1 MTTTP
6 ATTDKDDASN
16 LGALYDA
23 VRTGDGA
30 AFHAR
35 FTQLSAPPLLP
46 ILLAT
51 IDHCQPAIA
60 AFVMSQAKK
69 KMPAEEWAD
78 AASRAM
84 EHAINSGQKEILK
97 HLLDQGAPADARFA
111 WVAAAKHDR
120 VDMLEQLAEKAPVQ
134 NMNIE
139 GGRAKEAFNAAVA
152 AGKFNSAEWLAGHA
166 RSHMDAKDMQK
177 AASAAMAAQ
186 DGKAAM
192 WLIRK
197 AEEKL
202 KPGDDALRRIYNT
215 LMNDAIHAE
224 FLPGIDY
231 LYGKAQNTYATALV
245 ATAHG
250 DRINSFTHIMGMAAK
265 AGVTIEKTDLH
276 TTLMIAADN
285 GSQQVTRALVESGVD
300 ISVHNQGALR
310 KAVDNYTRDGF
321 APIRFMLESGADPL
335 YALSRAA
342 EKFPNDADLQRQ
354 IGQLA
359 DHLAAEAV
367 TNFSFVDFAPE
378 NLRRTH
384 PQLGMTPLHYAAE
397 KRLFA
402 GVMEKAGAQLT
413 TEDYLSPN
421 KHGDTLVSVL
431 ERQGQLAGILKPSLW
446 VGQREKA
453 VAVLQQAS
461 DKFRKDFDSETFLRE
476 VGMLTLRQTANP
488 RRYKLGL

>member
-6 ATTDKDDASN
+6 ASTDKEDAST
-16 LGALYDA
+16 LAALYDA
-23 VRTGDGA
+23 VRAGDGG
-30 AFHAR
+30 AFHAQ
-35 FTQLSAPPLLP
+35 FTRLSAPPLLP

-60 AFVMSQAKK
+60 AFVVSQAKK
-69 KMPAEEWAD
+69 KMTPEEWTET
-78 AASRAM
+78 ASHAM

-97 HLLDQGAPADARFA
+97 HLLEQGAPAEARFA
-111 WVAAAKHDR
+111 WVAAAKHDN
-120 VDMLEQLAEKAPVQ
+120 VDMLEQLAEKAPPQ
-134 NMNIE
+134 NMSIE
-139 GGRAKEAFNAAVA
+139 SGRAREAFNAAVA
-152 AGKFNSAEWLAGHA
+152 AGKFNSAEWLADHA

-177 AASAAMAAQ
+177 AASAVMTTQ
-186 DGKAAM
+186 DENAVM
-192 WLIRK
+192 WLIGK

-215 LMNDAIHAE
+215 LMNDAINAE

-231 LYGKAQNTYATALV
+231 LYGKAQNSYATALA

-250 DRINSFTHIMGMAAK
+250 DRFNSFTHIMGMAAK

-276 TTLMIAADN
+276 TTLMIAADH
-285 GSQQVTRALVESGVD
+285 GSMRVTRALVELGVD

-310 KAVDNYTRDGF
+310 KAVDNYARDGF
-321 APIRFMLESGADPL
+321 APIQFMLESGADPV

-342 EKFPNDADLQRQ
+342 EKFPNDNELQIK

-378 NLRRTH
+378 NLRRHH

-402 GVMEKAGAQLT
+402 AVMEKAGSQLT
-413 TEDYLSPN
+413 VADYLSVN
-421 KHGDTLVSVL
+421 KHGESLASVL
-431 ERQGQLAGILKPSLW
+431 ERQNQLADLLKPGLW
-446 VGQREKA
+446 SGQRDKA
-453 VAVLQQAS
+453 VAVLQQTS
-461 DKFRKDFDSETFLRE
+461 DKFRSSFDGETFLRE
-476 VGMLTLRQTANP
+476 VSLLTLRQTANP

>member
-6 ATTDKDDASN
+6 ASTDKDDAST

-23 VRTGDGA
+23 VRTGDGGV
-30 AFHAR
+30 FHAR

-51 IDHCQPAIA
+51 IDHRQPAIA
-60 AFVMSQAKK
+60 AFVISQAKK

-78 AASRAM
+78 TASHAM

-111 WVAAAKHDR
+111 WVAAAKHDD
-120 VDMLEQLAEKAPVQ
+120 VGMLEQLAEKAPVQ

-139 GGRAKEAFNAAVA
+139 GSRAKEAFNAAVT
-152 AGKFNSAEWLAGHA
+152 AGKYNSAEWLADHA

-177 AASAAMAAQ
+177 AASAAMAAK
-186 DGKAAM
+186 DDKAVM
-192 WLIRK
+192 WLIGK
-197 AEEKL
+197 AEAKL

-224 FLPGIDY
+224 FLPAIDY

-245 ATAHG
+245 TTAHG
-250 DRINSFTHIMGMAAK
+250 DRINSFTHIMGMAAT
-265 AGVTIEKTDLH
+265 AGVSIEKTDLQ

-285 GSQQVTRALVESGVD
+285 GSQQVTRALVELGVD

-310 KAVDNYTRDGF
+310 KAVDNYARDGF
-321 APIRFMLESGADPL
+321 APVQFMLEHGADPV
-335 YALSRAA
+335 YALSRAV
-342 EKFPNDADLQRQ
+342 EKFPNDTELQTK

-359 DHLAAEAV
+359 DHLAAEAAA
-367 TNFSFVDFAPE
+367 NFSLVDFTAE
-378 NLRRTH
+378 NLRRHH

-402 GVMEKAGAQLT
+402 AVMEKAGAQLT
-413 TEDYLSPN
+413 ADDYLSPN
-421 KHGDTLVSVL
+421 KHGDSLVAVL
-431 ERQGQLAGILKPSLW
+431 ERQDQLADILKPQLW
-446 VGQREKA
+446 AGQRDKA
-453 VAVLQQAS
+453 VAVLQQTS

-476 VGMLTLRQTANP
+476 VSQLTLRQTANP

>member
-6 ATTDKDDASN
+6 ASTDKDDASS

-23 VRTGDGA
+23 VRTGDGG

-51 IDHCQPAIA
+51 IDHRQPAIA
-60 AFVMSQAKK
+60 AFVISQAKK
-69 KMPAEEWAD
+69 KMGAEEWAE
-78 AASRAM
+78 AASQAM

-111 WVAAAKHDR
+111 WVAAAKHDS
-120 VDMLEQLAEKAPVQ
+120 VDMLEQLAEKAPAQ
-134 NMNIE
+134 NLNIE
-139 GGRAKEAFNAAVA
+139 SGRAKEAFNAAVA
-152 AGKFNSAEWLAGHA
+152 AGKFSSAEWLAGHA

-177 AASAAMAAQ
+177 AASAAMTAQ
-186 DGKAAM
+186 DETAAM
-192 WLIRK
+192 WLIGK

-215 LMNDAIHAE
+215 LMNDAINAE

-231 LYGKAQNTYATALV
+231 LYGKAQNSYATALV
-245 ATAHG
+245 ATAHA
-250 DRINSFTHIMGMAAK
+250 DRIKSFTHILSMAAT
-265 AGVTIEKTDLH
+265 AGVAIEKTDLQ
-276 TTLMIAADN
+276 TTLMIAADH
-285 GSQQVTRALVESGVD
+285 GSVQVTRALVELGVD

-310 KAVDNYTRDGF
+310 KAVDNYARDGF
-321 APIRFMLESGADPL
+321 APVRFMLEHGADPV

-342 EKFPNDADLQRQ
+342 EKFPNDSDLQKQ
-354 IGQLA
+354 ISQLA
-359 DHLAAEAV
+359 GHLAAEAA
-367 TNFSFVDFAPE
+367 TNFSFIDFTPE
-378 NLRRTH
+378 NLRRAH

-402 GVMEKAGAQLT
+402 TVMEKAGAQLT
-413 TEDYLSPN
+413 TDDYLSVN

-431 ERQGQLAGILKPSLW
+431 ERQSQLADILKPQLW
-446 VGQREKA
+446 AGQRDKA
-453 VAVLQQAS
+453 LSVLQQTS

-476 VGMLTLRQTANP
+476 VSQLTLRQTANP

>member
-6 ATTDKDDASN
+6 ASTDKDTSP

-23 VRTGDGA
+23 VRTGDDDL
-30 AFHAR
+30 FHAR
-35 FTQLSAPPLLP
+35 FAQMPAPPLLP

-51 IDHCQPAIA
+51 IDHRQPAIA
-60 AFVMSQAKK
+60 AFVIAQARN
-69 KMPAEEWAD
+69 KMAGEEWTD
-78 AASRAM
+78 AAAHAM
-84 EHAINSGQKEILK
+84 EHAIGSGQKEILK
-97 HLLDQGAPADARFA
+97 LLIEQGAPADARFA
-111 WVAAAKHDR
+111 WVTAAKHDD
-120 VDMLEQLAEKAPVQ
+120 VDMLELLAEKSAPQ
-134 NMNIE
+134 NLNIE
-139 GGRAKEAFNAAVA
+139 SGRAKEAFNAAVA
-152 AGKFNSAEWLAGHA
+152 AGKFSSAEWLASHA

-186 DGKAAM
+186 DETAAM

-231 LYGKAQNTYATALV
+231 LYGKAQNSYATALV

-265 AGVTIEKTDLH
+265 AGVTIEKNDLH

-285 GSQQVTRALVESGVD
+285 GSQQVTRALVELGID

-310 KAVDNYTRDGF
+310 KAVDNYARDGF
-321 APIRFMLESGADPL
+321 GPIRFMLESGADPV

-342 EKFPNDADLQRQ
+342 EKFPNDADLQKQ

-378 NLRRTH
+378 NLRRIH

-402 GVMEKAGAQLT
+402 AVMEKAGAQLT

-431 ERQGQLAGILKPSLW
+431 ERQGQLADILKAGLW
-446 VGQREKA
+446 AGQRDKA
-453 VAVLQQAS
+453 LSVLQQAS

-476 VGMLTLRQTANP
+476 VSMLTLRQTANP

>member
-6 ATTDKDDASN
+6 ASTDKDTSP

-23 VRTGDGA
+23 VRTGDDDL
-30 AFHAR
+30 FHAR
-35 FTQLSAPPLLP
+35 FAQMPAPPLLP

-51 IDHCQPAIA
+51 IDHRQPAIA
-60 AFVMSQAKK
+60 AFVIAQARN
-69 KMPAEEWAD
+69 KMAGEEWTD
-78 AASRAM
+78 AAAHAM
-84 EHAINSGQKEILK
+84 EHAIGSGQKEILK
-97 HLLDQGAPADARFA
+97 LLIEQGAPADARFA
-111 WVAAAKHDR
+111 WVTAAKHDD
-120 VDMLEQLAEKAPVQ
+120 VDMLELLAEKSAPQ
-134 NMNIE
+134 NLNIE
-139 GGRAKEAFNAAVA
+139 SGRAKEAFNAAVA

-186 DGKAAM
+186 DGKAAL
-192 WLIRK
+192 WLIGK

-202 KPGDDALRRIYNT
+202 KSGDDALRRIYNT

-231 LYGKAQNTYATALV
+231 LYGKAQNSYATALV

-285 GSQQVTRALVESGVD
+285 GSQQVTRALVELGID

-310 KAVDNYTRDGF
+310 KAVDNYARDGF
-321 APIRFMLESGADPL
+321 APIRFMLESGADPV

-342 EKFPNDADLQRQ
+342 EKFPNDADLQKQ

-378 NLRRTH
+378 NLRRIH
-384 PQLGMTPLHYAAE
+384 PQLGTTPLHYAAE

-402 GVMEKAGAQLT
+402 AVMEKAGAQLT

-431 ERQGQLAGILKPSLW
+431 ERQGQLADILKPGLW
-446 VGQREKA
+446 AGQRDKA
-453 VAVLQQAS
+453 LSVLQQAS

-476 VGMLTLRQTANP
+476 VSMLTLRQTANP

>member
-1 MTTTP
+1 P
-6 ATTDKDDASN
+6 APTDKDDASS

-23 VRTGDGA
+23 VRTGDGG

-51 IDHCQPAIA
+51 IDHRQPAIA
-60 AFVMSQAKK
+60 AFVISQAKK
-69 KMPAEEWAD
+69 KMGAEEWAE
-78 AASRAM
+78 AASQAM

-111 WVAAAKHDR
+111 WVAAAKHDS
-120 VDMLEQLAEKAPVQ
+120 VDMLEQLAEKAPAQ
-134 NMNIE
+134 NLNIE
-139 GGRAKEAFNAAVA
+139 SGRAKEAFNAAVA
-152 AGKFNSAEWLAGHA
+152 AGKFSSAEWLAGHA

-177 AASAAMAAQ
+177 AASAAMTAQ
-186 DGKAAM
+186 DETAAM
-192 WLIRK
+192 WLIGK

-215 LMNDAIHAE
+215 LMNDAINAE

-231 LYGKAQNTYATALV
+231 LYGKAQNSYATALV
-245 ATAHG
+245 ATAHA
-250 DRINSFTHIMGMAAK
+250 DRIKSFTHILSMAAT
-265 AGVTIEKTDLH
+265 AGVAIEKTDLQ
-276 TTLMIAADN
+276 TTLMIAADH
-285 GSQQVTRALVESGVD
+285 GSVQVTRALVELGVD

-310 KAVDNYTRDGF
+310 KAVDNYARDGF
-321 APIRFMLESGADPL
+321 APVRFMLEHGADPV

-342 EKFPNDADLQRQ
+342 EKFPNDSDLQKQ
-354 IGQLA
+354 ISQLA
-359 DHLAAEAV
+359 DNLAAEAA
-367 TNFSFVDFAPE
+367 TNFSFIDFTPE
-378 NLRRTH
+378 NLRRAH

-402 GVMEKAGAQLT
+402 TVMEKAGAQLT
-413 TEDYLSPN
+413 TDDYLSVN

-431 ERQGQLAGILKPSLW
+431 ERQSQLADILKPQLW
-446 VGQREKA
+446 AGQRDKA
-453 VAVLQQAS
+453 LSVLQQTS

-476 VGMLTLRQTANP
+476 VSQLTLRQTANP

>member
-1 MTTTP
+1 MASIP
-6 ATTDKDDASN
+6 ASDAKDDAEA

-23 VRTGDGA
+23 VRAGDGA
-30 AFHAR
+30 AFHTR
-35 FTQLSAPPLLP
+35 FLQLSTPPLLP

-51 IDHCQPAIA
+51 IDHRQPTIA
-60 AFVMSQAKK
+60 AYVISQSKK
-69 KMPAEEWAD
+69 KMGAEEWAE
-78 AASRAM
+78 AASHAM

-111 WVAAAKHDR
+111 WVAAAKHDD
-120 VDMLEQLAEKAPVQ
+120 VEMLEQLAEKAAPQ
-134 NMNIE
+134 NLNIE
-139 GGRAKEAFNAAVA
+139 SGRAKEAFNAAVA
-152 AGKFNSAEWLAGHA
+152 AGKFNSAEWLASHA
-166 RSHMDAKDMQK
+166 KSHMDAKDMQK

-186 DGKAAM
+186 DENAAM
-192 WLIRK
+192 WLIGK
-197 AEEKL
+197 AEQKL

-231 LYGKAQNTYATALV
+231 LYGKAQNSYATALA

-250 DRINSFTHIMGMAAK
+250 DRFKSFTHIMKMAAK
-265 AGVTIEKTDLH
+265 AGVAIEKTDLH
-276 TTLMIAADN
+276 TTLMIAADH
-285 GSQQVTRALVESGVD
+285 GSVQVTRALVELGVD

-321 APIRFMLESGADPL
+321 EPIQFMLEHGADPV

-342 EKFPNDADLQRQ
+342 EKFPNDSELQTK

-367 TNFSFVDFAPE
+367 TNFSLVDFAPE

-402 GVMEKAGAQLT
+402 TIMEKAGAQLT
-413 TEDYLSPN
+413 TDDYLSVN
-421 KHGDTLVSVL
+421 KHGESLVSVL
-431 ERQGQLAGILKPSLW
+431 ERQNQLTDILKPDLW
-446 VGQREKA
+446 AGQRDKA
-453 VAVLQQAS
+453 VTVLQQTS
-461 DKFRKDFDSETFLRE
+461 DKFRSGFDGETFLRE
-476 VGMLTLRQTANP
+476 VSLLTLRQTANP

>member
-6 ATTDKDDASN
+6 ASTDKDDASS

-23 VRTGDGA
+23 VRTGDGG

-51 IDHCQPAIA
+51 IDHRQPAIA
-60 AFVMSQAKK
+60 AFVISQAKK
-69 KMPAEEWAD
+69 KMGAEEWAE
-78 AASRAM
+78 AASQAM

-97 HLLDQGAPADARFA
+97 NLLDQGAPADARFA
-111 WVAAAKHDR
+111 WVAAAKHDS
-120 VDMLEQLAEKAPVQ
+120 VDMLEQLAEKAPAQ
-134 NMNIE
+134 NLNIE
-139 GGRAKEAFNAAVA
+139 SGRAKEAFNAAVA
-152 AGKFNSAEWLAGHA
+152 AGKFSSAEWLAGHA

-177 AASAAMAAQ
+177 AASAAMTAQ
-186 DGKAAM
+186 DETAAM
-192 WLIRK
+192 WLIGK

-215 LMNDAIHAE
+215 LMNDAINAE

-231 LYGKAQNTYATALV
+231 LYGKAQNSYATALV
-245 ATAHG
+245 ATAHA
-250 DRINSFTHIMGMAAK
+250 DRIKSFTHILSMAAT
-265 AGVTIEKTDLH
+265 AGVAIEKTDLQ
-276 TTLMIAADN
+276 TTLMIAADH
-285 GSQQVTRALVESGVD
+285 GSVQVTRALVELGVD

-310 KAVDNYTRDGF
+310 KAVDNYARDGF
-321 APIRFMLESGADPL
+321 APVRFMLEHGADPV

-342 EKFPNDADLQRQ
+342 EKFPNDSDLQKQ
-354 IGQLA
+354 ISQLA
-359 DHLAAEAV
+359 GHLAAEAA
-367 TNFSFVDFAPE
+367 TNFSFIDFTPE
-378 NLRRTH
+378 NLRRAH

-402 GVMEKAGAQLT
+402 TVMEKAGAQLT
-413 TEDYLSPN
+413 TDDYLSVN

-431 ERQGQLAGILKPSLW
+431 ERQSQLADILKPQLW
-446 VGQREKA
+446 AGQRDKA
-453 VAVLQQAS
+453 LSVLQQTS

-476 VGMLTLRQTANP
+476 VSQLTLRQTANP